1 MNYVKFNPQTP
12 KAFNGLVNEFFNEFP
27 AIFNNTF
34 STEASVHA
42 PVNILETN
50 DSYKIEL
57 AVPGRN
63 KEDFKIN
70 IDRNLLTISYEKKQ
84 ETKEEN
90 EKVVRNE
97 FSFSSFKRSF
107 TLDEKVDAEK
117 ISAKYEN
124 GILELTIA
132 KKEELIP
139 SPKEIQ
145 IQ

>member
-1 MNYVKFNPQTP
+1 MTYVKFNPQHP
-12 KAFNGLVNEFFNEFP
+12 KVLNGFVNEFFNELP
-27 AIFNNTF
+27 TIFNKTF
-34 STEASVHA
+34 STESSVHA
-42 PVNILETN
+42 PVNIIESK
-50 DSYKIEL
+50 DSYKIEM

-70 IDRNLLTISYEKKQ
+70 VDRNLLTVSFEKKE
-84 ETKEEN
+84 ETQNEN
-90 EKVVRNE
+90 EKVVRSE
-97 FSFSSFKRSF
+97 FSFSSFKRTF
-107 TLDEKVDAEK
+107 TLDDKVDAEK

-124 GILELTIA
+124 GILELSIA